1 MGPRR
6 NMISN
11 FFHQCVLKTYPTYV
25 YLCTLLLSIKC
36 LVDCLIVDRRFFS
49 YSQLSFYFAV
59 GTVFSFFLSLF
70 LARMVVFCSS
80 PLLLGHLYFLH
91 VWSDLPHLLP
101 VSGLAVLKISFVLL
115 KTFDIAI
122 WFLSCTGEKVHYYS
136 AVDPFSPKINLVKIA
151 AQMLLV
157 RSIKISNQI
166 KQCSLVLSNSD
177 LTNRGQILMMVTP
190 YNATISTLDSRT
202 NFF

>member
-91 VWSDLPHLLP
+91 VWSDLPHLLL

-115 KTFDIAI
+115 KTFDISI
-122 WFLSCTGEKVHYYS
+122 WFLSCTREKVHYYS
-136 AVDPFSPKINLVKIA
+136 TVDPFSPKMNRQIVGQNISP
-151 AQMLLV
+151 QMLV
-157 RSIKISNQI
+157 RSRLVIRSN
-166 KQCSLVLSNSD
+166 SAVWLLSNLD
-177 LTNRGQILMMVTP
+177 LTNRGQILIP
-190 YNATISTLDSRT
+190 WFINTL
-202 NFF
+202 